1 MPWGGACAIG
11 SRPQCSAPSQLHAIA
26 AIRRPSATASSAAPM
41 QRHACPVC
49 VAHSPIGSSRTAI
62 GTAAGSPRTQ
72 TLPTSLSALPAQTGS
87 LTVNRQSP
95 RSPAASDPSCQRS
108 MQTTAAAPARLALQ
122 RGNARPVAA
131 AAAPL
136 STPAAR
142 RPGAGRRRAAAAVAA
157 AAAGQ
162 FGVRLA
168 GVGSS
173 VPDKFLTNDD
183 LAQLV
188 DTNDEWI
195 TTRTGIKKRHIL
207 AEGESLGQHAAAASL
222 RALEMAGASVCCCC

>member
-1 MPWGGACAIG
+1 
-11 SRPQCSAPSQLHAIA
+11 
-26 AIRRPSATASSAAPM
+26 
-41 QRHACPVC
+41 
-49 VAHSPIGSSRTAI
+49 
-62 GTAAGSPRTQ
+62 
-72 TLPTSLSALPAQTGS
+72 
-87 LTVNRQSP
+87 
-95 RSPAASDPSCQRS
+95 
-108 MQTTAAAPARLALQ
+108 MQTAAAAPARVALQ
-122 RGNARPVAA
+122 RGNARAREAPAA
-131 AAAPL
+131 AL
-136 STPAAR
+136 SMPAAR
-142 RPGAGRRRAAAAVAA
+142 RPGAGRQRAAAAVAA

-173 VPDKFLTNDD
+173 VPEKFLTNDD

-222 RALEMAGASVCCCC
+222 RALEMAGARWLLGASQAGRYACGWVLRAVRGALC

>member
-1 MPWGGACAIG
+1 M
-11 SRPQCSAPSQLHAIA
+11 QSA
-26 AIRRPSATASSAAPM
+26 
-41 QRHACPVC
+41 
-49 VAHSPIGSSRTAI
+49 
-62 GTAAGSPRTQ
+62 
-72 TLPTSLSALPAQTGS
+72 
-87 LTVNRQSP
+87 
-95 RSPAASDPSCQRS
+95 
-108 MQTTAAAPARLALQ
+108 AAAPARVALQ
-122 RGNARPVAA
+122 RGNARAREAPAA
-131 AAAPL
+131 AL
-136 STPAAR
+136 SMPAAR
-142 RPGAGRRRAAAAVAA
+142 RPGVGRQRAAAAVAA

-173 VPDKFLTNDD
+173 VPEKFLTNDD

-222 RALEMAGASVCCCC
+222 RALEMAGARWLLGRFLG